1 VDVSAVAKTF
11 SYKVMLDPDGYGWL
25 VTAEGYVARSL
36 PYDTRDEAVEITEEL
51 VRRHPG
57 STMVVDEHA
66 PPLAPIE
73 IEHRLSP

>member
-1 VDVSAVAKTF
+1 MAKTF
-11 SYKVMLDPDGYGWL
+11 SYKVMPGPDGYGWL

-57 STMVVDEHA
+57 STIVVDERA
-66 PPLAPIE
+66 PELAPTE